1 MLSHGNSRRRVVI
14 SLAALVDLLF
24 VAMFLEFVELQRVA
38 AEQNKAAEIAKKL
51 AADAN
56 SSKAEAVRNKE
67 KAEQAEADAVRYVPE
82 GELRA
87 ELAASPERFTAWF
100 RLLFEPA
107 AAAIAA
113 MKS

>member
-1 MLSHGNSRRRVVI
+1 
-14 SLAALVDLLF
+14 
-24 VAMFLEFVELQRVA
+24 
-38 AEQNKAAEIAKKL
+38 
-51 AADAN
+51 
-56 SSKAEAVRNKE
+56 
-67 KAEQAEADAVRYVPE
+67 
-82 GELRA
+82 LRA